1 MFHSERISSGARI
14 MGAVRTPRVGCE
26 FDNFLRAS
34 VGDDANGMALM
45 VLSAL
50 ARMDVDPWEE
60 AAKLMQLP
68 KDGAIKQLACL
79 LGALKKGVRRKP
91 RSPTYRC
98 PISRTLAAVSR
109 SYPFPTQSLCA
120 RYTSKVPRDC
130 FDPAVR

>member
-1 MFHSERISSGARI
+1 

-130 FDPAVR
+130 FDPAVRGVLRNLHIA